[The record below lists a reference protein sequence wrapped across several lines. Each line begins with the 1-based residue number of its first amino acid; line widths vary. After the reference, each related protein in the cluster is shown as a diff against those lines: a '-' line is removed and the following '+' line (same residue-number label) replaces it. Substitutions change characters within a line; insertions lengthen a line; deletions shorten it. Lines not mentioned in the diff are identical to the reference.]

1 MEKIIYHGPNAK
13 NVFDLKTGKCFLS
26 YPILKITE
34 DTTVEEVKDFSSNF
48 LVPSFT
54 KNSWIG
60 LGPLDLLKSSYFDVL
75 LKGLEESVHNV
86 VAWCSSISSVSETI
100 ISRMRIIWCYDPSV
114 SPSKTLDDS
123 LIENI
128 SRRNIYELINIF
140 SEDITSDQILK
151 EISLEI
157 IKSNRSEFILELW
170 NKLRSIDNYDFFSEG
185 LKKKLLLSTILT
197 HFR

>member
-13 NVFDLKTGKCFLS
+13 NIFDAKVGKCFLS

-34 DTTVEEVKDFSSNF
+34 DISVDEVKDFSSNF

-60 LGPLDLLKSSYFDVL
+60 LGPLDLLKPSYFDVL
-75 LKGLEESVHNV
+75 LKSLEESVHNV
-86 VAWCSSISSVSETI
+86 VSWCSSISSVSETI
-100 ISRMRIIWCYDPSV
+100 ISRMRPIWCYDPSV
-114 SPSKTLDDS
+114 SPAKRLDDS

-128 SRRNIYELINIF
+128 SRRNIYELITIF
-140 SEDITSDQILK
+140 GEDITSDQILK
-151 EISLEI
+151 EVSLEI

-170 NKLRSIDNYDFFSEG
+170 SKLRSIDNYDFFSEG
-185 LKKKLLLSTILT
+185 LKKKLLLTTILT
-197 HFR
+197 HFK